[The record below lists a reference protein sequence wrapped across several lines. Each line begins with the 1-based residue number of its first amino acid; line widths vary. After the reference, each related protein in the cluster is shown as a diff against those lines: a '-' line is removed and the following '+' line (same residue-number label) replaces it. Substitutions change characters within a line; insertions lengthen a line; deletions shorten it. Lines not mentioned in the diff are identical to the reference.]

1 MSFTDTFFSKL
12 SSFLLGF
19 SIIIGFF
26 SGWVFS
32 DLLID
37 KFKKKEKNYRLIIFL
52 KLIITISGGVLL
64 SLITYCFLEILF
76 SL

>member
-1 MSFTDTFFSKL
+1 MSFTDTFLGKL

-37 KFKKKEKNYRLIIFL
+37 KFKKKGKNYRLIIFL
-52 KLIITISGGVLL
+52 KLIITLSGGVLL
-64 SLITYCFLEILF
+64 SFIIHYILDV
-76 SL
+76 LNQ